1 MIENVIRIGGL
12 RGKMKKICTIGVMVC
27 SAFLLSG
34 CPAQK
39 NPEAPAPSPFPSV
52 AMPYMGTNT

>member
-1 MIENVIRIGGL
+1 
-12 RGKMKKICTIGVMVC
+12 MKKLAVVGVMVC

-39 NPEAPAPSPFPSV
+39 TPEAPAPSPFPSV
-52 AMPYMGTNT
+52 AMPYMGTSR